1 MTPAD
6 FRQARKSLGLTQGQ
20 LAKLMGVDIRTV
32 QKWEGGERGI
42 DPPAVR
48 LLRAYLD
55 GYRPEDWPRKDAK

>member
-20 LAKLMGVDIRTV
+20 LAALMGVAHRTV

-42 DPPAVR
+42 DPPAAR
-48 LLRAYLD
+48 LLQAYQA
-55 GYRPEDWPRKDAK
+55 GYRPEDWPKEG